1 MLVLSSP
8 PPSTPPPTPPR
19 PANSPVSARFS
30 PGLRRGSAVPPPQ
43 RRSAPL
49 LSLSCPPPVSA
60 QNDLGSRR
68 SDSEIGLVSLLFVLS
83 VVIIISLFSPIY
95 DDALVS
101 GFAHTQ
107 RCYFGFEAVE
117 SIGHNVQQQASKR
130 LAVSADKLSEVVSE
144 DVPGTLL
151 SLKLSSLEINDLTS
165 QLNDLRQRI
174 AGRHSGKKGRK
185 NKPRSNGGNNPIL
198 PCYLTEQPEMLTEV
212 LCSKRLRDLFSE
224 SAPPIPFQIKCRVR
238 RESQINTKKKQEN
251 KLGSNYSD
259 HFIGTQEIDK
269 RTFQLTMMP

>member
-60 QNDLGSRR
+60 HNDLGSRR

-83 VVIIISLFSPIY
+83 VVLGSFFSLAVISLP
-95 DDALVS
+95 ALS
-101 GFAHTQ
+101 AF
-107 RCYFGFEAVE
+107 
-117 SIGHNVQQQASKR
+117 KR

-144 DVPGTLL
+144 DVP
-151 SLKLSSLEINDLTS
+151 
-165 QLNDLRQRI
+165 
-174 AGRHSGKKGRK
+174 
-185 NKPRSNGGNNPIL
+185 
-198 PCYLTEQPEMLTEV
+198 V
-212 LCSKRLRDLFSE
+212 LCYHLSCL
-224 SAPPIPFQIKCRVR
+224 AW
-238 RESQINTKKKQEN
+238 
-251 KLGSNYSD
+251 KLM
-259 HFIGTQEIDK
+259 I
-269 RTFQLTMMP
+269 